1 MALKAMRLDEINWG
15 ERVHRG
21 KFREQGSTTV
31 QWKRRGQQRRLGRSD
46 EGGQGKNRTLWYL
59 ISQEK
64 KVFQGGHEDPCHM
77 LLRGHLEGPTKE
89 PGKIKAISGLA
100 RGEKTQ
106 TEQADKRM
114 DNEEVETRSSG
125 KSSEELGCEGQRKS
139 RDDWGKDRFGV
150 ARVRKG
156 GEDGS
161 SWLHICFMAQGS
173 TVQAPKTRFLPD
185 HLPNPARLSPSLG
198 QSEATCYKAS
208 WSKSPF
214 QMISVPLVMA
224 LQVS

>member
-106 TEQADKRM
+106 MEQADKRM
-114 DNEEVETRSSG
+114 HNEEVETRSSG

-150 ARVRKG
+150 ARVKKG
-156 GEDGS
+156 GRGWLFVASHLFYGS
-161 SWLHICFMAQGS
+161 GIHS
-173 TVQAPKTRFLPD
+173 TSSKDPVPSRPSPKPSKAVPQFGTVRG
-185 HLPNPARLSPSLG
+185 HLL
-198 QSEATCYKAS
+198 
-208 WSKSPF
+208 
-214 QMISVPLVMA
+214 
-224 LQVS
+224 